1 VKAPGRVNDF
11 LPVGPGERNSSSL
24 EIACESDYHDVAM
37 VYIDR
42 TDAPG

>member
-11 LPVGPGERNSSSL
+11 LSTCPVGSSL